1 MTLFGIDRLLA
12 EPQLRKPLEGKRIAI
27 LEEKDGTKSFWAIAH
42 PPGDKPDFHDPACFA
57 AHLP

>member
-12 EPQLRKPLEGKRIAI
+12 EPELRRPLEGKRVA
-27 LEEKDGTKSFWAIAH
+27 LLAH
-42 PPGDKPDFHDPACFA
+42 PEDDKPDFHDAACFA